1 MIKAK
6 KIPKKLKGVLFI
18 FQSILFYY
26 SKSIDNNLKKSYYYK
41 SNPSPPLKKT
51 LTLIKK
57 GTYTISWLYLCIK
70 RQKLSLGTL
79 GSIYFDVYQGAD
91 FWIDQFDVWI
101 KCLHSICKRIRTG
114 DLILKINENYQFH
127 TNDGLLELSGLK
139 KIILDT
145 KLSMK
150 MKKKNARL
158 EIQKKKWFKFI
169 PFKDAHV
176 VR

>member
-1 MIKAK
+1 M
-6 KIPKKLKGVLFI
+6 
-18 FQSILFYY
+18 
-26 SKSIDNNLKKSYYYK
+26 
-41 SNPSPPLKKT
+41 
-51 LTLIKK
+51 
-57 GTYTISWLYLCIK
+57 
-70 RQKLSLGTL
+70 SLGTL

-101 KCLHSICKRIRTG
+101 KCLHSICKRIRTV

-139 KIILDT
+139 KLILDT

-158 EIQKKKWFKFI
+158 EIQKKKM
-169 PFKDAHV
+169 V
-176 VR
+176 

>member
-1 MIKAK
+1 M
-6 KIPKKLKGVLFI
+6 
-18 FQSILFYY
+18 
-26 SKSIDNNLKKSYYYK
+26 
-41 SNPSPPLKKT
+41 
-51 LTLIKK
+51 
-57 GTYTISWLYLCIK
+57 
-70 RQKLSLGTL
+70 SLGTL

-101 KCLHSICKRIRTG
+101 KCLHSICKRILRTV

-150 MKKKNARL
+150 MKKKML
-158 EIQKKKWFKFI
+158 DWIFKKKNGLNSYHSKMHMLWDKLALTFKI
-169 PFKDAHV
+169 GTCAL
-176 VR
+176 

>member
-1 MIKAK
+1 M
-6 KIPKKLKGVLFI
+6 
-18 FQSILFYY
+18 
-26 SKSIDNNLKKSYYYK
+26 
-41 SNPSPPLKKT
+41 
-51 LTLIKK
+51 
-57 GTYTISWLYLCIK
+57 
-70 RQKLSLGTL
+70 SLGTL

-101 KCLHSICKRIRTG
+101 KCLHSICKRILRTV